1 MVVSSTDCAQSDSVM
16 VTKEITAQ
24 LSIQN
29 KLAINSD
36 NSMALR
42 ESVINAGIN
51 KKKKKKAI
59 QKTLVCFAAL
69 FPESYKTFMFL
80 AGLLTYSR
88 V

>member
-51 KKKKKKAI
+51 KKRKKKLYRKPWFVSQLYFPKAI
-59 QKTLVCFAAL
+59 KHSCFWQV
-69 FPESYKTFMFL
+69 F
-80 AGLLTYSR
+80 
-88 V
+88 

>member
-1 MVVSSTDCAQSDSVM
+1 MVVSSADCAQSDSVM
-16 VTKEITAQ
+16 VAKEITAQ

-51 KKKKKKAI
+51 KKRKK
-59 QKTLVCFAAL
+59 
-69 FPESYKTFMFL
+69 
-80 AGLLTYSR
+80 
-88 V
+88 